1 MKRIQYSVCFV
12 SRVQSVNNKF
22 IARDILR
29 RPPRGYS
36 SFEYER
42 TFRRTQPLEAHVHAK
57 YLNAPLSSRA
67 SSENQQQHR
76 QASERAVTCREE
88 DPQQKQSTRRHSPSA
103 PVREAATPLRRLHAP
118 MVLLRH
124 ISVALTAAMVTL
136 GSAIF
141 IALNYFYPRR
151 KWSPHLQYA
160 TIKEVRHRSIWIHT
174 IPIKTFV

>member
-1 MKRIQYSVCFV
+1 MLIFFRKIQLYIKRRYFENISFGVKRIQYSVCFV

-67 SSENQQQHR
+67 SSENQQQHQQ
-76 QASERAVTCREE
+76 QASARSRVERRNHSRSSRHGATR
-88 DPQQKQSTRRHSPSA
+88 PPLPSGKQR
-103 PVREAATPLRRLHAP
+103 
-118 MVLLRH
+118 
-124 ISVALTAAMVTL
+124 
-136 GSAIF
+136 
-141 IALNYFYPRR
+141 PRSGACTHPWCFSGTSR
-151 KWSPHLQYA
+151 W
-160 TIKEVRHRSIWIHT
+160 R
-174 IPIKTFV
+174 